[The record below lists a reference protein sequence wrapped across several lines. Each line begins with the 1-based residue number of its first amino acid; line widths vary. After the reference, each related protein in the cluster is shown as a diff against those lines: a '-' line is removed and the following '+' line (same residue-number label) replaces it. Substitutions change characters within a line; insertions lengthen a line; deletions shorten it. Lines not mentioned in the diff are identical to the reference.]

1 MKIKKKLYRKFLLSN
16 RSNFISYAIS
26 KIHLT
31 YHEFSKNENF
41 NPFSSLIKKIFYL
54 FDDDNLYQKK
64 NTTTDVA
71 IISNVVSVKKINNDI
86 YFGNLAKLLKKDK
99 IKTISVYRNHTSNR
113 SKLIKQLLKRNVI
126 LLSKRLNIIKEIL
139 IVLFFLK
146 ELCLYIFSKKY
157 SFIKRFLNIKDLLSI
172 ISNLRL
178 YYQLDKVLKFYRPK
192 VVIFTYEGHAWERLL
207 VFLCKNYEL
216 KIQSIA
222 YQFSV
227 IKKNQIGFFNKLK
240 QEYNPDYIATTGEIP
255 HNIIKKKINFSK
267 LLKLGSSKFE
277 KQKKLYNKK
286 IDLLVSLDSN
296 KNTLFEVLEF
306 CINFSLINPKYKII
320 LRPHPIL
327 INDLHLLNTIL
338 KMIEKTQNIKLS
350 RNSLNNDLKKSRY
363 LLYTE
368 SVICIT
374 GLNFSVTPLFYKY
387 KNIKNMLDGNFPKKN
402 IIKNYSDL
410 HIQLKDK
417 KDKKISNYFKNYRD
431 NYFEKYQIKNL
442 KKIIKNSRDE
452 KIYSSNL

>member
-1 MKIKKKLYRKFLLSN
+1 MKIKKKLNKNFLLSN

-31 YHEFSKNENF
+31 YHEYSKNENF
-41 NPFSSLIKKIFYL
+41 NPLSSLVKKILYL

-64 NTTTDVA
+64 NTSTEVV

-86 YFGNLAKLLKKDK
+86 YFGNLAKLLKKEK

-113 SKLIKQLLKRNVI
+113 SKLIKKLLKGNVI
-126 LLSKRLNIIKEIL
+126 LLSKRINIRKEVL

-146 ELCLYIFSKKY
+146 ELSLYIFSNKY

-178 YYQLDKVLKFYRPK
+178 FYQLDKLLKFYRPK

-207 VFLCKNYEL
+207 VFLCKNY
-216 KIQSIA
+216 KIKIHSIA

-255 HNIIKKKINFSK
+255 HKIIKKKINFSK

-277 KQKKLYNKK
+277 KSKKSYNKK

-296 KNTLFEVLEF
+296 KNTLFKVLEF
-306 CINFSLINPKYKII
+306 CINFALINPKYKII

-327 INDLHLLNTIL
+327 INDLNLLNTIHQ
-338 KMIEKTQNIKLS
+338 MIEKTQNIRLS
-350 RNSLNNDLKKSRY
+350 KNSLSNDLQKSRH

-374 GLNFSVTPLFYKY
+374 GLNFNVTPLFYKY
-387 KNIKNMLDGNFPKKN
+387 KNIKNVFDDNFPKKN

-410 HIQLKDK
+410 HIKLKDK
-417 KDKKISNYFKNYRD
+417 KNKKISNYFKFYRD
-431 NYFEKYQIKNL
+431 NYFEKYQIKDL
-442 KKIIKNSRDE
+442 KKVIKNF
-452 KIYSSNL
+452 